1 MSLVCSHLSI
11 CAAPTDQSSCSDQ
24 LVIDYKLPVWE
35 HLHGFWRTLL
45 NFNPHTASSEPGQ
58 NLEGKA
64 RNLLF
69 PSHGNGNADKGEPPE
84 GEIGN
89 KIKDPGLLG
98 MVEGAA
104 GDIDIDI
111 GLEGYDD
118 DAPNK
123 VRGYTYSC

>member
-1 MSLVCSHLSI
+1 MTVKQIRQNPELSN
-11 CAAPTDQSSCSDQ
+11 
-24 LVIDYKLPVWE
+24 VIDYKLPVWE
-35 HLHGFWRTLL
+35 RLHGFWQTLL
-45 NFNPHTASSEPGQ
+45 NFNPHTASSETGQ
-58 NLEGKA
+58 NLKGEA

-69 PSHGNGNADKGEPPE
+69 PSHGNGNADEGELPE

-89 KIKDPGLLG
+89 EIKDPGLLG